1 MKKTRK
7 NRKKI
12 NGGMSNY
19 SLDLGSKLFTIYLP
33 PYDDINFVKSK
44 TNEICDFLLKETEKT
59 KIFFSA
65 KQFDKQRIMNI
76 KQISQTSNDKNV
88 LIQNFMEIELILCI
102 YYAKGNTKAEAVGFL
117 GKLFLN

>member
-1 MKKTRK
+1 MRKTRK
-7 NRKKI
+7 NRKKF
-12 NGGMSNY
+12 GGMSNF

-33 PYDDINFVKSK
+33 PYEDLNFVKSK

-76 KQISQTSNDKNV
+76 QQISQTSNDKNV

-102 YYAKGNTKAEAVGFL
+102 YFAKGNTKAEAVGFL
-117 GKLFLN
+117 GNLFLK